1 MKTQITAIL
10 IACGALL
17 ASASTA
23 NAAFHGSQACLF
35 SWTPKANICF
45 APADSR
51 RAEAEIEIDTTEFV
65 QFDTAAIRGTAPTDE
80 PPVLASTEFGGCLL
94 NDAPVDI
101 ETLVDCRSD
110 ACLGRKGYYGSGYYG
125 SGGTVQ

>member
-17 ASASTA
+17 ASATTA
-23 NAAFHGSQACLF
+23 NAAFHGEQACLF

-45 APADSR
+45 APPSSR
-51 RAEAEIEIDTTEFV
+51 RAEIDTEIDTTEFV
-65 QFDTAAIRGTAPTDE
+65 QFETAVILPE
-80 PPVLASTEFGGCLL
+80 PSTTELASTEFGGCLL
-94 NDAPVDI
+94 NDAPVNI

-110 ACLGRKGYYGSGYYG
+110 ACLGRKGYYGSVE
-125 SGGTVQ
+125 TVQ

>member
-23 NAAFHGSQACLF
+23 NAAFHGEQACLF

-45 APADSR
+45 APPSSR
-51 RAEAEIEIDTTEFV
+51 RADAEIDTSEFV
-65 QFDTAAIRGTAPTDE
+65 QFETAVILPELPTTE
-80 PPVLASTEFGGCLL
+80 LASTEFGGCLL
-94 NDAPVDI
+94 NDAPVVI

-110 ACLGRKGYYGSGYYG
+110 ACLGRKFYYGW
-125 SGGTVQ
+125 

>member
-17 ASASTA
+17 ASATTA
-23 NAAFHGSQACLF
+23 NAAFHGEQACLF

-45 APADSR
+45 APPSSR
-51 RAEAEIEIDTTEFV
+51 RADAEIDTTEFV
-65 QFDTAAIRGTAPTDE
+65 QFETAVILPE
-80 PPVLASTEFGGCLL
+80 PSITELASTEFGGCLL
-94 NDAPVDI
+94 NDAPVVI

-110 ACLGRKGYYGSGYYG
+110 ACLGRKFYYGW
-125 SGGTVQ
+125 